1 MNVMTK
7 GVIGGGIGNGMVA
20 YHPLDPLSVDEISAA
35 AAIVRQ
41 ADEFNDATKFETI
54 ELRYP
59 DRDAVRQWD
68 GAGRLPR
75 QAFV

>member
-7 GVIGGGIGNGMVA
+7 GVIGGGIGNGMEA
-20 YHPLDPLSVDEISAA
+20 YYPLDPLSVDEISAA
-35 AAIVRQ
+35 AAAIVRR

-59 DRDAVRQWD
+59 DRDAVRQ
-68 GAGRLPR
+68 
-75 QAFV
+75 